1 MILHMYFASPF
12 GMILGVAY
20 NTAGRVAVLFVSSG
34 VVAVGAASPGGQQL
48 DAPPGKLTHV
58 LLLS

>member
-1 MILHMYFASPF
+1 MYFASPF
-12 GMILGVAY
+12 GIILCVAY

-34 VVAVGAASPGGQQL
+34 VVAVGVAPPGGQQL
-48 DAPPGKLTHV
+48 DAPPGKLLHV